1 MTFASDIAKSNP
13 ASPNREPAQ
22 TPPHQERPRASP
34 TPSGGFTGGMPGTSH
49 GMTGGI
55 SVRDPKGP
63 DSKIKI
69 SGGIG

>member
-1 MTFASDIAKSNP
+1 MKFASDIAKSNP
-13 ASPNREPAQ
+13 AGTNREPAQ
-22 TPPHQERPRASP
+22 TPPHQEPPRVSS
-34 TPSGGFTGGMPGTSH
+34 THSGGFTGGVPATSH

-63 DSKIKI
+63 DAKIKI